1 MEEDPM
7 EPSDLDE
14 ATEVSVPVVRIM
26 RDGPVGRIVLN
37 RPQVHNAFDEQT
49 IHSVT
54 AAAEVLEA
62 DKDIRAVVLEG
73 RGKCFCAG
81 ADIDYMRRTGEFDW
95 DASLADAGR
104 LSGMFKALEAL
115 TKPLLARVHGPAFGG
130 GVGLA
135 ASADLVFVGPKATFA
150 LSEVKL
156 GLVPA
161 VIGPYVQRRIGA
173 TRARGLFST
182 GVRINAREAVHM
194 GLADMLCDSDDEMDQ
209 RIEATLNSAVACG
222 PRAVARS
229 RALPEEIAGKDP
241 KDIADAMA
249 EVIAGTRAGSEAK
262 EGLGAFLEKRRAL
275 FARSL
280 S

>member
-1 MEEDPM
+1 M
-7 EPSDLDE
+7 EPSELDE

-37 RPQVHNAFDEQT
+37 RPQRHNAFDEHT

-54 AAAEVLEA
+54 AAAEVLEG

-73 RGKCFCAG
+73 RGRCFCAG
-81 ADIDYMRRTGEFDW
+81 ADVDYMRRTGEFDW
-95 DASLADAGR
+95 EANLEDAGR
-104 LSGMFKALEAL
+104 LAGMFKALEAL
-115 TKPLLARVHGPAFGG
+115 SKPLLARVHGPAFGG

-135 ASADLVFVGPKATFA
+135 AAADLVFVGPAATFA

-173 TRARGLFST
+173 TRARGLFAT
-182 GVRINAREAVHM
+182 GVRLTAREAVHM
-194 GLADMLCDSDDEMDQ
+194 GLADMLCESDDEMDQ

-222 PRAVARS
+222 PKAVARS
-229 RALPEEIAGKDP
+229 RALPDEIARRDP
-241 KDIADAMA
+241 KDLVDKMA
-249 EVIAGTRAGSEAK
+249 ELSARTRATAEAK
-262 EGLGAFLEKRRAL
+262 EGLSAFLEKRRAL

-280 S
+280 G